1 VLSSSESGT
10 ALCRRLACT
19 LRGKTVELVEPD
31 DLVKWGTSLPGNL
44 VNGPALNF
52 FPTFLPAAEPREGS
66 RASPLGPL
74 RASYLNARSFT
85 HTQPRREKSSAERPR
100 VRIFIPARL
109 RPLSFDSPITDGRPL
124 RSGRRRRCR
133 PPRRRSC
140 REKREINCEVKV
152 RGIDLRWL
160 EQWLF
165 NIRSLFACA
174 WEGSWLGDGQS
185 PSAKTKKH
193 LKMQQSV
200 SS

>member
-1 VLSSSESGT
+1 MYAKGQNG
-10 ALCRRLACT
+10 RD
-19 LRGKTVELVEPD
+19 VEPD

-66 RASPLGPL
+66 RTQLGPL
-74 RASYLNARSFT
+74 RAFYLNARSFT

-140 REKREINCEVKV
+140 R
-152 RGIDLRWL
+152 RGATCRAASGAR
-160 EQWLF
+160 
-165 NIRSLFACA
+165 RSAPSRARPCTRCACA
-174 WEGSWLGDGQS
+174 GPRARRPPS
-185 PSAKTKKH
+185 PPSR
-193 LKMQQSV
+193 
-200 SS
+200 